1 MELKKILFVINTLG
15 QGGAEVALIELIKEL
30 PRLTDCTIDLYVMLG
45 QGELI
50 DSIPPYVNVLNK
62 KMDPTDVLSRE
73 MKRKG
78 NVAAK
83 NLLWKTVSDGSKP
96 PQKKYDL
103 AIAYIEGAST
113 YFVADKVNAD
123 VKAAFF
129 HTDYRKAG
137 YNRKLDHGCYSRFQ
151 AIYCVSQET
160 MNTFLSE
167 YPELTD
173 RTHVFRNIIHP
184 ESIIEKSKL
193 EAGFDDDFDGIR
205 IVSLGRLVKLKRFD
219 TAIEAAHILKERGH
233 RIRWYVFG
241 EGEERSNL
249 EASINKNGLENEF
262 FLYGTVRNPFPYL
275 RSSHIYVQCSKY
287 EGQSVAVREAKVIGL
302 PIILTLSNGNRG
314 QITDGVDGLYVGAD
328 AISIANG
335 IERLIINPELRNNE
349 EKNLPLVFEGM
360 RKNQVDLYADVLI
373 INDASSDRTADIA
386 RENGAEC
393 ISFIFNL
400 GYGNALQMGYKYAN
414 ENGYLYLIQIDA
426 DTQHDPCNIPVIYN
440 ALKTPA
446 EDGILPDIV
455 LGSRNMKG
463 SGKYNVGMIKQFA
476 FNWLGTLVRMFGG
489 GRLADPTTGL
499 QGLSRRAFSRYAGF
513 DNFDAKYPDAN
524 MILEMK
530 LLGYNVLQVPAIM
543 HLRKSGVSMHSGIW
557 KPAKY
562 MVRSTIALIVAR
574 MRGWTNKK

>member
-62 KMDPTDVLSRE
+62 KMDPTDVLSTTGRKRLYRHTLAKLLSRFSGLRNLPYMAGNYRE

-103 AIAYIEGAST
+103 AIAYIEGASS

-335 IERLIINPELRNNE
+335 IERLMINPELR
-349 EKNLPLVFEGM
+349 KKL
-360 RKNQVDLYADVLI
+360 
-373 INDASSDRTADIA
+373 
-386 RENGAEC
+386 
-393 ISFIFNL
+393 
-400 GYGNALQMGYKYAN
+400 GNAAAKSDQEHTDSLQ
-414 ENGYLYLIQIDA
+414 LLQLIK
-426 DTQHDPCNIPVIYN
+426 NR
-440 ALKTPA
+440 
-446 EDGILPDIV
+446 DI
-455 LGSRNMKG
+455 
-463 SGKYNVGMIKQFA
+463 
-476 FNWLGTLVRMFGG
+476 
-489 GRLADPTTGL
+489 
-499 QGLSRRAFSRYAGF
+499 
-513 DNFDAKYPDAN
+513 
-524 MILEMK
+524 
-530 LLGYNVLQVPAIM
+530 
-543 HLRKSGVSMHSGIW
+543 
-557 KPAKY
+557 
-562 MVRSTIALIVAR
+562 
-574 MRGWTNKK
+574 

>member
-1 MELKKILFVINTLG
+1 MKKNHDLLVI
-15 QGGAEVALIELIKEL
+15 
-30 PRLTDCTIDLYVMLG
+30 
-45 QGELI
+45 
-50 DSIPPYVNVLNK
+50 IP
-62 KMDPTDVLSRE
+62 
-73 MKRKG
+73 
-78 NVAAK
+78 
-83 NLLWKTVSDGSKP
+83 
-96 PQKKYDL
+96 
-103 AIAYIEGAST
+103 
-113 YFVADKVNAD
+113 
-123 VKAAFF
+123 
-129 HTDYRKAG
+129 
-137 YNRKLDHGCYSRFQ
+137 
-151 AIYCVSQET
+151 
-160 MNTFLSE
+160 
-167 YPELTD
+167 
-173 RTHVFRNIIHP
+173 
-184 ESIIEKSKL
+184 
-193 EAGFDDDFDGIR
+193 
-205 IVSLGRLVKLKRFD
+205 
-219 TAIEAAHILKERGH
+219 AH
-233 RIRWYVFG
+233 
-241 EGEERSNL
+241 
-249 EASINKNGLENEF
+249 
-262 FLYGTVRNPFPYL
+262 
-275 RSSHIYVQCSKY
+275 
-287 EGQSVAVREAKVIGL
+287 
-302 PIILTLSNGNRG
+302 
-314 QITDGVDGLYVGAD
+314 
-328 AISIANG
+328 
-335 IERLIINPELRNNE
+335 NE

-446 EDGILPDIV
+446 EDGVLPDIV
-455 LGSRNMKG
+455 LGSRNMKS
-463 SGKYNVGMIKQFA
+463 SGKYNMGMIKQFA